1 MIRLQEYLLETSG
14 SMFGEAIRKGNT
26 SQGTGEC
33 ITLPASPSGIK
44 VVI

>member
-14 SMFGEAIRKGNT
+14 SMFGEAIEKVNT
-26 SQGTGEC
+26 SQGTREC
-33 ITLPASPSGIK
+33 ITLPASPSEIK